1 MKRILK
7 HIFLILLA
15 VCIPLPLM
23 YAQAKKSEEKIK
35 IVVADKDGERTV
47 LDTTILSASKT
58 DTIVL
63 KSGKVVYLTKP
74 DEAVVHLKSSDG
86 KGTVFVTTRSDD
98 SDGKKNEEKVIII
111 GGDGGNWTAAS
122 SAGEARHIY
131 AYATTGDEGDATGK
145 QIVVKTGKGNNM
157 VWEENDGK
165 TFHITVDSDRKA
177 DATSDKSK
185 FIIAKDGVV
194 VTVESDDEVK
204 AKEIID
210 LIESRLD
217 AKTDKPAKKK

>member
-7 HIFLILLA
+7 QFLFILLA

-23 YAQAKKSEEKIK
+23 YAQTKKNEEKIK

-47 LDTTILSASKT
+47 LDTTILGALKT

-63 KSGKVVYLTKP
+63 KNGKVVYLTKP
-74 DEAVVHLKSSDG
+74 DEAVVHLKSGDG
-86 KGTVFVTTRSDD
+86 KGTVYVTTKIDD
-98 SDGKKNEEKVIII
+98 KEGKKTEEKVIVI
-111 GGDGGNWTAAS
+111 GGDGGNWTSVS

-131 AYATTGDEGDATGK
+131 AYANADDEGDGTVK
-145 QIVVKTGKGNNM
+145 HIIVKTGKGNNM

-165 TFHITVDSDRKA
+165 TFHISVDSDKV
-177 DATSDKSK
+177 DTESDKTK

-194 VTVESDDEVK
+194 VTVESDDEEK
-204 AKEIID
+204 AKEIMD
-210 LIESRLD
+210 LIESKLD